1 METETLKN
9 LHLKKT
15 FAYRLASPGN
25 SARIRDRSPHKNED
39 INIKNQYKINE
50 CIQVLVVILK
60 TQFKKAKKVQIN
72 L

>member
-39 INIKNQYKINE
+39 INIKPI
-50 CIQVLVVILK
+50 
-60 TQFKKAKKVQIN
+60 T
-72 L
+72 